1 MAVSKLTQLDL
12 DSTLTKH
19 FLKLTV
25 TTFNCFRFC
34 LARFPLWTAVA
45 LLNCTPTSETP
56 IDPPTDKPGEASRP
70 SPAHARLLTRAEY
83 QRTVEDLLGT
93 NLYLVSNFP
102 PEPVVSGFSNNAL
115 SHQMNPLLMEQQSK
129 SALLLAEEARDHNF
143 AALGSCTSAPSD
155 DQLACAYELIESF
168 GRRAFRRPLSH
179 DELNSFRSL
188 YIRAESGL
196 GHAFALAAVVEA
208 YLTSPQF
215 LYRIEAPAMG
225 STEDEILLGPFEL
238 ASRLSYFLTGS
249 MPDEE
254 LLSAAERGDLY
265 DLVLIEQQARRLLTS
280 ARAKERVREFHSQW
294 LGLDRIA
301 SIARD
306 NAVEG
311 SNESL
316 RQALDQFMDNIFWSD
331 ASSLTDLY
339 SSSVIYIDERLAS
352 TYDQQPPDAKWLAV
366 SVPEQRAGLL
376 TQPALLSLLA
386 HPDQS
391 APVKRGVFIRE
402 TILCQEVEPPP
413 PTVSNVPPDP
423 DPTLTT
429 RQRFAVHTEDA
440 VCAECH
446 SLIDPLGFAFEAYD
460 QLGRY
465 RTEENGIAV
474 DESGALL
481 GFPEEALNA
490 PVNTAVELTARV
502 AESDTALSCLAE
514 KWLTFAL
521 GRGVGEGD
529 QPALTQAIQ
538 HAQQFG
544 GSMQELLV
552 ALALS
557 DVFLKRAAHDLDG
570 AAP

>member
-1 MAVSKLTQLDL
+1 M
-12 DSTLTKH
+12 DS
-19 FLKLTV
+19 
-25 TTFNCFRFC
+25 
-34 LARFPLWTAVA
+34 
-45 LLNCTPTSETP
+45 
-56 IDPPTDKPGEASRP
+56 
-70 SPAHARLLTRAEY
+70 
-83 QRTVEDLLGT
+83 
-93 NLYLVSNFP
+93 
-102 PEPVVSGFSNNAL
+102 
-115 SHQMNPLLMEQQSK
+115 
-129 SALLLAEEARDHNF
+129 
-143 AALGSCTSAPSD
+143 
-155 DQLACAYELIESF
+155 
-168 GRRAFRRPLSH
+168 
-179 DELNSFRSL
+179 
-188 YIRAESGL
+188 
-196 GHAFALAAVVEA
+196 
-208 YLTSPQF
+208 
-215 LYRIEAPAMG
+215 
-225 STEDEILLGPFEL
+225 
-238 ASRLSYFLTGS
+238 
-249 MPDEE
+249 
-254 LLSAAERGDLY
+254 
-265 DLVLIEQQARRLLTS
+265 
-280 ARAKERVREFHSQW
+280 
-294 LGLDRIA
+294 
-301 SIARD
+301 
-306 NAVEG
+306 
-311 SNESL
+311 
-316 RQALDQFMDNIFWSD
+316 IFWSD

-481 GFPEEALNA
+481 GFPEEALNT
-490 PVNTAVELTARV
+490 PVNTAVELAARV

-521 GRGVGEGD
+521 GRGVGADD